1 MILVVHETNVVEAT
15 KKVNIANLV
24 EVTMVVNNLKVVEF
38 SVKQTHLT
46 EKRTH

>member
-1 MILVVHETNVVEAT
+1 MVLVVHETNVVEAT

-38 SVKQTHLT
+38 SVNFLT